1 MFIHSG
7 LPRLFRPS
15 LKASLVASLAPK
27 SLGENACARL
37 CTCHDATFCILV
49 ESNML
54 AMQLPLGTKRAIF
67 LSGMS
72 GCEALHMYTH
82 CAYHRLA

>member
-1 MFIHSG
+1 MFAHSG

-15 LKASLVASLAPK
+15 LQASPLASLTPK

-37 CTCHDATFCILV
+37 CTCHDARFCTIV

-54 AMQLPLGTKRAIF
+54 VMQLPLGTKRAIF

-72 GCEALHMYTH
+72 GCEALHMHTL